1 MKNVIDIAAGYN
13 HTIILKSDGT
23 VWTSGQ
29 NKYGQLGGWFN
40 SR

>member
-13 HTIILKSDGT
+13 HNQIILKSDGT

-29 NKYGQLGGWFN
+29 NKYGQLG
-40 SR
+40 